1 MEWPRI
7 PLPGWPDGVATGAA
21 DALAESATRGREL
34 AALLGSDTP
43 VPTESPAAGFQG
55 RLRGKSCAIISSR
68 NYRWANQMDKE

>member
-43 VPTESPAAGFQG
+43 IPTESPAAGFQG
-55 RLRGKSCAIISSR
+55 RLRGKSCAIISLIAQPFVAFR
-68 NYRWANQMDKE
+68 